1 MGWKRMDIQ
10 EERVRFVLA
19 ASRQEKPLQR
29 LCEEF
34 EISRPT
40 GYLWLKRYGEQG
52 LAGIAEHSRRPH
64 RQAQQTD
71 QQLEQ
76 QVKQLRQRYPDW
88 GARKLQELLTR
99 QGVEMTRSTIHRTL
113 LRCGLVQRQ
122 SGRKRNWR
130 RFQRE
135 QPNQLWQMD
144 FKGPKKWPQVVGPL
158 SVLDDHSRYLI
169 VLYAGQNTRGEMV
182 REQLE
187 SAFLQCGVPEG
198 ILMDHGSPWWG
209 MQSPCGMTQLSVW
222 LMRQGIGL
230 HYSGVRHP
238 QTQGKVERFHG
249 NLQRAAELR
258 QAPAQ
263 HLQKWLDDYRW
274 EHNHV
279 RPHEALGMKT
289 PASLWRPSTRR
300 YDPNPP
306 PWEYAQ
312 DAWVRKLDC
321 EGSLEIQGKKWH
333 ISAALRG
340 EHIAIVP
347 VEQRLMIY
355 YCSTLVRELDS
366 ASQQSTVVERW
377 IPQHG
382 GMSFLRH
389 GDLSPDVSQE
399 RKANEREPPAE
410 FPS

>member
-1 MGWKRMDIQ
+1 MEAQ
-10 EERVRFVLA
+10 EQRVRFVVA
-19 ASRQEKPLQR
+19 ASRQEKPLKV

-40 GYLWLKRYGEQG
+40 GYLWLKRYREEG
-52 LAGIAEHSRRPH
+52 LAGIAERSRRPH
-64 RQAQQTD
+64 RQGQQTD
-71 QQLEQ
+71 PQLEQ
-76 QVKQLRQRYPDW
+76 QVEQLRERYPDW
-88 GARKLQELLTR
+88 GARKLQILLAR

-113 LRCGLVQRQ
+113 LRRRLVERQR
-122 SGRKRNWR
+122 GKKRSWR

-144 FKGPKKWPQVVGPL
+144 FKGPKSWPQAVGPL

-169 VLYAGQNTRGEMV
+169 VLHAVQDTRGETV

-187 SAFLQCGVPEG
+187 SAFLQCGLPEG

-222 LMRQGIGL
+222 LMRQGVGL

-258 QAPAQ
+258 HAPA
-263 HLQKWLDDYRW
+263 HGLQEWLDNYRC
-274 EHNHV
+274 EYNQV
-279 RPHEALGMKT
+279 RPHQALEMKT
-289 PASLWRPSTRR
+289 PASLWRPSTRP

-306 PWEYAQ
+306 RWEYAEG
-312 DAWVRKLDC
+312 AWVRKLDC
-321 EGSLEIQGKKWH
+321 DGSLQIQGQKWH

-347 VEQRLMIY
+347 VERRLMIY
-355 YCSTLVRELDS
+355 YCSTLVRELDP
-366 ASQQSTVVERW
+366 AGGQSMVVDRW

-382 GMSFLRH
+382 SMSFLRH
-389 GDLSPDVSQE
+389 ADLSPDWSQKRSKE
-399 RKANEREPPAE
+399 ETGTPTE

>member
-1 MGWKRMDIQ
+1 MEAQ
-10 EERVRFVLA
+10 EQRVRFVVA
-19 ASRQEKPLQR
+19 ASRQEKPLR
-29 LCEEF
+29 ALGEEF

-40 GYLWLKRYGEQG
+40 GYLWLKRYREQG
-52 LAGIAEHSRRPH
+52 LAGIAEQSRRPH

-76 QVKQLRQRYPDW
+76 QVEQLRRRYPDW
-88 GARKLQELLTR
+88 GARKLQILLAR
-99 QGVEMTRSTIHRTL
+99 QGVGMTRSTIHRTL
-113 LRCGLVQRQ
+113 LRRGLVEQQ
-122 SGRKRNWR
+122 SGKKRSWR

-144 FKGPKKWPQVVGPL
+144 FKGPKKWPQAVGPL

-169 VLYAGQNTRGEMV
+169 VLHAVQDTRGETV

-249 NLQRAAELR
+249 NLQRASELR
-258 QAPAQ
+258 HAPAQ
-263 HLQKWLDDYRW
+263 GLQEWLDGYRW
-274 EHNHV
+274 EHNHI
-279 RPHEALGMKT
+279 RPHEALEMKT
-289 PASLWRPSTRR
+289 PANLWRPSMRR
-300 YDPNPP
+300 YDPHPP
-306 PWEYAQ
+306 PWEYAAG
-312 DAWVRKLDC
+312 AWVRKLDC

-355 YCSTLVRELDS
+355 YCSTLVRELDP
-366 ASQQSTVVERW
+366 ASRQSTVVDRW

-382 GMSFLRH
+382 SMSFLRH
-389 GDLSPDVSQE
+389 ADLSSDWSQE
-399 RKANEREPPAE
+399 RTTKETGTPAE